1 MGIIIIYAKCQK
13 KVNLSV
19 KCVCTIKKSVK
30 NSRLLSDTTKEVYSL
45 EMFATD
51 LVFFKEIRA
60 PLSVS
65 IVKLSLKDHFLNI
78 FKLLESYIYIFLIL
92 EAIKITV
99 VECKTSFVRESSVM
113 CNALWEQFKMVN
125 DRKTI
130 TFFKMSHKLSHREL
144 LY

>member
-1 MGIIIIYAKCQK
+1 MKCLLQI
-13 KVNLSV
+13 LSF
-19 KCVCTIKKSVK
+19 
-30 NSRLLSDTTKEVYSL
+30 L
-45 EMFATD
+45 
-51 LVFFKEIRA
+51 KEIRA
-60 PLSVS
+60 SLSVS

-78 FKLLESYIYIFLIL
+78 YKLLESYIYIYIFLIL

-99 VECKTSFVRESSVM
+99 VDCKTSFVHQSSVM

-130 TFFKMSHKLSHREL
+130 TFFKISQIHRLSHREL

>member
-1 MGIIIIYAKCQK
+1 MLNVCALSKIVSKIPDSSLIQLKKYTHLKC
-13 KVNLSV
+13 
-19 KCVCTIKKSVK
+19 
-30 NSRLLSDTTKEVYSL
+30 SL
-45 EMFATD
+45 QSFH
-51 LVFFKEIRA
+51 KEIRA
-60 PLSVS
+60 SLSVS

-130 TFFKMSHKLSHREL
+130 TFFKISHKLSHREL

>member
-1 MGIIIIYAKCQK
+1 M
-13 KVNLSV
+13 
-19 KCVCTIKKSVK
+19 CTIKNSVK

-60 PLSVS
+60 SLSVS
-65 IVKLSLKDHFLNI
+65 IVKLSLKDNFLNI
-78 FKLLESYIYIFLIL
+78 FKLLESYIYIFFFLIL
-92 EAIKITV
+92 EAIKTTV
-99 VECKTSFVRESSVM
+99 VDCKTSFVRESSVM
-113 CNALWEQFKMVN
+113 YNAHWEQFKMMN

-130 TFFKMSHKLSHREL
+130 TFFKILQIHELSHREL

>member
-1 MGIIIIYAKCQK
+1 MKCLLQI
-13 KVNLSV
+13 LSF
-19 KCVCTIKKSVK
+19 
-30 NSRLLSDTTKEVYSL
+30 L
-45 EMFATD
+45 
-51 LVFFKEIRA
+51 KEIRA
-60 PLSVS
+60 SLSVS

-78 FKLLESYIYIFLIL
+78 FKLLESYIYIYIYIFLIL

-99 VECKTSFVRESSVM
+99 VDCKISFVRESSVM

-130 TFFKMSHKLSHREL
+130 TFFKISQIHRLSHREL